1 MMEQIEEKAYGKL
14 NLSLDV
20 TEKRPD
26 GYHEMVMLM
35 QTVSLC
41 DELTLRFEGT
51 TVTARS
57 NLRYVPNDER
67 NLAVRAAKRYLAAVG
82 ESGRGVH
89 IELKKSIPVGAGM
102 GGGSADAAAV
112 LRALDRYYGARLGRE
127 RLIELAAEIG
137 SDVAFCL
144 VGGTVLAT
152 GRGEEL
158 RPLRALPPCRFVIV
172 KPSFAV
178 STPEL
183 FQKLDSTPLRIHP
196 DTAGLLH
203 ALDEG
208 RLPELCRRM
217 YNVFEDVDDRRLRVV
232 REIKGRLLDG
242 GALGAIMT
250 GTGSAVFGVFDD
262 ALAAETCCAAM
273 KRDIPFAVT
282 AEAVPQLLS

>member
-1 MMEQIEEKAYGKL
+1 MFEIEEKAYGKL

-20 TEKRPD
+20 TEKRQD

-35 QTVSLC
+35 QTVSVC

-57 NLRYVPNDER
+57 NLRYVPNDDR

-82 ESGRGVH
+82 ESACGLC
-89 IELKKSIPVGAGM
+89 IEMKKSIPVGAGM

-112 LRALDRYYGARLGRE
+112 LRALDRYFGARLGRE

-144 VGGTVLAT
+144 VGGTMLAT

-158 RPLRALPPCRFVIV
+158 KPLPALPACRFVIV
-172 KPSFAV
+172 KPNFAV

-183 FQKLDSTPLRIHP
+183 FRKLDSTAVRIHP
-196 DTAGLLH
+196 DTAGLLR

-208 RLPELCRRM
+208 KLPELCRRM

-232 REIKGRLLDG
+232 QEIKGRLLDG
-242 GALGAIMT
+242 GALGAMMT

-262 ALAAETCCAAM
+262 AAAAESCCAALG
-273 KRDIPFAVT
+273 RDIPFAVT
-282 AEAVPQLLS
+282 AEAVGQLL

>member
-1 MMEQIEEKAYGKL
+1 MVEIEEKAYGKL

-35 QTVSLC
+35 QTVSVC

-67 NLAVRAAKRYLAAVG
+67 NLAVRAAKRYLAAIG
-82 ESGRGVH
+82 ESTLGLR
-89 IELKKSIPVGAGM
+89 IEMKKSIPVGAGM

-112 LRALDRYYGARLGRE
+112 LRALDRYFGARLGRE

-144 VGGTVLAT
+144 VGGTILAT

-158 RPLRALPPCRFVIV
+158 KPLPALPACRFVIV

-183 FQKLDSTPLRIHP
+183 FRKLDSTSVRIHP
-196 DTAGLLH
+196 DTAGLLR

-208 RLPELCRRM
+208 KLPELCRRM

-232 REIKGRLLDG
+232 QEIKGRLLDG
-242 GALGAIMT
+242 GALGAMMT

-262 ALAAETCCAAM
+262 AAAAESCCAALG
-273 KRDIPFAVT
+273 RDIPFAVT
-282 AEAVPQLLS
+282 AEAVGQLL

>member
-41 DELTLRFEGT
+41 DELTLRFEGAG
-51 TVTARS
+51 VTARS

-67 NLAVRAAKRYLAAVG
+67 NLAVRAARRYLDAVG
-82 ESGRGVH
+82 ESERALR
-89 IELKKSIPVGAGM
+89 IDLKKRIPVGAGM

-144 VGGTVLAT
+144 VGGTMLAT

-158 RPLRALPPCRFVIV
+158 RPLRALPACRFVIV

-183 FQKLDSTPLRIHP
+183 FRKLDSTPLRIHP
-196 DTAGLLH
+196 DTAGLLK

-208 RLPELCRRM
+208 KLPELCRRM
-217 YNVFEDVDDRRLRVV
+217 YNVFEDVDDRRLSTV
-232 REIKGRLLDG
+232 REIKGKLLDG
-242 GALGAIMT
+242 GALGAVMT
-250 GTGSAVFGVFDD
+250 GTGSAVFGIFDD
-262 ALAAETCCAAM
+262 NAAAEACCADLG
-273 KRDIPFAVT
+273 RDIPFAVT
-282 AEAVPQLLS
+282 AEAVGQLL

>member
-1 MMEQIEEKAYGKL
+1 MFEIEEKAYGKL

-35 QTVSLC
+35 QTVSVC

-57 NLRYVPNDER
+57 NLRYVPNDDR

-82 ESGRGVH
+82 ESACGLC
-89 IELKKSIPVGAGM
+89 IEMKKSIPVGAGM

-112 LRALDRYYGARLGRE
+112 LRALDRYFGARLGRE

-144 VGGTVLAT
+144 VGGTMLAT

-158 RPLRALPPCRFVIV
+158 KPLPALPACRFVIV
-172 KPSFAV
+172 KPNFAV

-183 FQKLDSTPLRIHP
+183 FRKLDSTAVRIHP
-196 DTAGLLH
+196 DTAGLLR

-208 RLPELCRRM
+208 KLPELCRRM

-232 REIKGRLLDG
+232 QEIKGRLLDG
-242 GALGAIMT
+242 GALGAMMT

-262 ALAAETCCAAM
+262 AAAAESCCAALG
-273 KRDIPFAVT
+273 RDIPFAVT
-282 AEAVPQLLS
+282 AEAVGQLL